1 MGSRTRIVCGGAIAA
16 ALAACGPP
24 PATPATAIGGASGD
38 AGGTDA
44 AVAADAPVAEAA
56 AEAPAE
62 AVPEESGPSPAEA
75 AFRQAMEAL
84 LSGSA
89 RAVRELVPAGG
100 LLVLTSN
107 VCRKPLYGVGTCHEE
122 RVEAERRRIADEV
135 LAPFQD
141 LLSRAAQADAGFR
154 VDAIDADCTEGEGG
168 RWTCRAELPLGSDAC
183 RGDRSAPVRAVV
195 LDGGDSWIL
204 IELGYEEEI
213 LLCE

>member
-1 MGSRTRIVCGGAIAA
+1 MGSIARMVGSA
-16 ALAACGPP
+16 FLALAACGPP
-24 PATPATAIGGASGD
+24 PATPVTASGGASGD
-38 AGGTDA
+38 AGGAEA
-44 AVAADAPVAEAA
+44 AVPADVSVEEAA
-56 AEAPAE
+56 AEASAE
-62 AVPEESGPSPAEA
+62 AAPEESGPSPAEA

-89 RAVRELVPAGG
+89 RAVRELVPTGG

-135 LAPFQD
+135 LAPLQD
-141 LLSRAAQADAGFR
+141 LLARAAQADAGFR
-154 VDAIDADCTEGEGG
+154 VDALDADCTEGEGG

-183 RGDRSAPVRAVV
+183 RGDRRAPVRAVV

-204 IELGYEEEI
+204 VELGYEEEI